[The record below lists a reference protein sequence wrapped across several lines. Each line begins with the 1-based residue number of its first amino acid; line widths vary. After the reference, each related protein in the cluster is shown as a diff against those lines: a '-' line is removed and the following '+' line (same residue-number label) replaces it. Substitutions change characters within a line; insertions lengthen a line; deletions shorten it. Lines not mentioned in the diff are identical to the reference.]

1 MTSLAIRRNPCVI
14 HQVAE
19 KQLALV
25 QRRFKATAAAVKPER
40 AENESASSNEQTE
53 WENAKS
59 YEEIPG
65 RRSVPIL
72 GTTWGFMPVVGKK
85 AAAHSMFL

>member
-1 MTSLAIRRNPCVI
+1 MFRQTVK
-14 HQVAE
+14 

-25 QRRFKATAAAVKPER
+25 QRRFKATAAAVKPE
-40 AENESASSNEQTE
+40 EVDNQSAPSNEQIE
-53 WENAKS
+53 WENAKP

-72 GTTWGFMPVVGKK
+72 GTTWAFMPIVGTK
-85 AAAHSMFL
+85 ATAKQASMS